1 MTKGVS
7 EMSAFITEFL
17 KLDNNRMMDIFREHG
32 VDVDHPE
39 LALQRSRVSKEHIE
53 RRIIIA
59 GGGAKL
65 LYYDAMCLW
74 EGKQR
79 INSKFRNWVPRAQ
92 KEQMQKAQNLKRN
105 AIKLTSVMQTHP
117 KKVLLYGAPG
127 TGKTML
133 AACMGNYLREHGKT
147 MMFVS
152 STELVTL
159 FWKSYNYKDAQDRK
173 NKILGAMKK
182 VDVLI
187 LDDLGTEGGVNTDK
201 PVQKDVQLEL
211 EKIATA
217 RYNANDNEVLK
228 STIITS
234 NNTPSQLESIYSA
247 KFTSRLLP
255 HQLSCKFDFTDL
267 HDLRI

>member
-1 MTKGVS
+1 
-7 EMSAFITEFL
+7 MSAFITEFL
-17 KLDNNRMMDIFREHG
+17 KLDNEKMMDIFREHG

-39 LALQRSRVSKEHIE
+39 LALQRSKVSKEHIE
-53 RRIIIA
+53 RQIIIH
-59 GGGAKL
+59 GGGAKF
-65 LYYDAMCLW
+65 LYFDSMSLW

-79 INSKFRNWVPRAQ
+79 INARFQNWVPRAQ
-92 KEQMQKAQNLKRN
+92 RDKQKEAESLKTHAVGLAKLMQKYPRKILMYG
-105 AIKLTSVMQTHP
+105 VP
-117 KKVLLYGAPG
+117 GKKTGVG

-133 AACMGNYLREHGKT
+133 AVCMGNYLREHGKT

-173 NKILGAMKK
+173 NKILDAMKK

-187 LDDLGTEGGVNTDK
+187 LDDLGTEGGVSTDK

-211 EKIATA
+211 EKVATA
-217 RYNANDNEVLK
+217 RYNANDNEVLR

-255 HQLSCKFDFTDL
+255 HQLSCKFDFSDL